1 MNSNTSTP
9 ERGSSKKRKKIDE
22 GIGPTMNLDSC
33 AGCHL
38 QPAMGGSSPAVNPQF
53 GFASKD
59 GGTDTVPSFIT
70 ENGPV
75 REARFIRNRDGRPD
89 GGVHALFTISGREGA
104 EGCSIAQPDFATE
117 LANRNVI
124 FRIPT
129 PVFGA
134 GLIEMI
140 PDGASCQSGRQ
151 RDSEEFL
158 GHPRTRQLPGV
169 RPRGHRTDEP

>member
-75 REARFIRNRDGRPD
+75 RDPTPPRLRKSK
-89 GGVHALFTISGREGA
+89 T
-104 EGCSIAQPDFATE
+104 CSI
-117 LANRNVI
+117 
-124 FRIPT
+124 
-129 PVFGA
+129 
-134 GLIEMI
+134 
-140 PDGASCQSGRQ
+140 S
-151 RDSEEFL
+151 
-158 GHPRTRQLPGV
+158 
-169 RPRGHRTDEP
+169 